1 MQRSLDAL
9 RATLLCMA
17 VFFWGGLSIAAAE
30 SFPRFDAIAPNV
42 AFWTNVY
49 SRYPT
54 TQVIIHD
61 SIDLNIVYD
70 VITVKPYDMPGAS
83 KINRSRTKRA
93 IAAYRD
99 ILKRLAANP
108 HIEDSECQRVAKL
121 FGPNANAK
129 TFLRASQRVRGQLGQ
144 KDRFRAGLIRSG
156 AYLDEIRTILTSY
169 GVPEDLAYLPHVE
182 SSFNPSA
189 YSKFGAAGIWQFTR
203 STGKRFMQVGYVL
216 DERRDP
222 IRATHAAAQLLRE
235 NYEKLGSWPLAIT
248 AYNHGAAGM
257 ARARQKHGDY
267 PAIFT
272 SYRSRTFKFASRNF
286 YSEFLAARQVASDHT
301 AYFGTL
307 DLAQPAAS
315 HTVRLDGYIRFEDLC
330 AHYKV
335 APDVMKQMNPALRS
349 PVFNDQKYVPKGY
362 ELRLPLDAAPSGTT
376 LAAIPSALYQS
387 AQKPSRFYT
396 VQRGDTAGRIA
407 RVHGVRLSDLILA
420 NNLSARATIY
430 PRQTLRIPVPGEKI
444 APPKPEPPVVVA
456 AEPPI
461 VVAAIDKAKVETPGP
476 SGDLGANTMLPE
488 PEAAE
493 PKSGPVPVDS
503 VPVPAPGKTQEP
515 QTASASLSEEV
526 QTAQATAAP
535 VPEQVQEFQVI
546 SVPIPGEIQEPPAIS
561 IPKPEESQK
570 PRVAPA
576 PVPEEVR
583 KVQEI
588 QAPAT
593 DDVREPQAPMT
604 TAPEVVQEPHVE
616 PAPVTEEATEPQIA
630 SVAPS
635 HVKEEAQAILTTVIP
650 NTEIVSIDVR
660 FDQVTDIDQ
669 QPVGLLQVEVEE
681 TLGHYA
687 EWAGVRTQQIRRLN
701 GLRFGRTL
709 HLHQKVKIP
718 LNKTSAAAFE
728 EQRYEYHKRLQED
741 FFAVYRVAE
750 LEPYRVQSGDN
761 YWTLCRDKFD
771 VPMWLLKH
779 YNMDVDLAA
788 LRIHQKL
795 MIPAIQET
803 TAGDPGTVLNDTASE
818 TDPSELPED
827 DPEPVPP
834 EEIPAR

>member
-1 MQRSLDAL
+1 MQRYSGAL
-9 RATLLCMA
+9 RAVLLCMT
-17 VFFWGGLSIAAAE
+17 VFFGGGLSVAAAE
-30 SFPRFDAIAPNV
+30 PFPRFDAIAPNV

-70 VITVKPYDMPGAS
+70 VITVKPYDMPGAR

-93 IAAYRD
+93 IATYRD
-99 ILKRLAANP
+99 ILNRLAANP
-108 HIEDSECQRVAKL
+108 HTEDSDCRRVAKL
-121 FGPNANAK
+121 FGPNADAK
-129 TFLRASQRVRGQLGQ
+129 TFRRASQQVRGQLGQ

-182 SSFNPSA
+182 SSFNPNA

-267 PAIFT
+267 PAIFN

-307 DLAQPAAS
+307 DLAAPAAS

-335 APDVMKQMNPALRS
+335 APDIMKQMNPALRS

-362 ELRLPLDAAPSGTT
+362 DLRLPLDAAPSGAT

-430 PRQTLRIPVPGEKI
+430 PKQTLRIPVPGEKI

-456 AEPPI
+456 AEPPV
-461 VVAAIDKAKVETPGP
+461 VVAAIDKSKGGTAVSSDARQSIENQPEPGVAEPLPAMREEPQVPPAPTPPEQQEPEETTASVSTVIPASP
-476 SGDLGANTMLPE
+476 VTAVPE
-488 PEAAE
+488 PEAVQEMPTMPASVSE
-493 PKSGPVPVDS
+493 AVPTPPETPPSLPK
-503 VPVPAPGKTQEP
+503 AP
-515 QTASASLSEEV
+515 QTASAPAVAV
-526 QTAQATAAP
+526 QPAL
-535 VPEQVQEFQVI
+535 
-546 SVPIPGEIQEPPAIS
+546 PPA
-561 IPKPEESQK
+561 
-570 PRVAPA
+570 PA
-576 PVPEEVR
+576 V
-583 KVQEI
+583 
-588 QAPAT
+588 
-593 DDVREPQAPMT
+593 
-604 TAPEVVQEPHVE
+604 
-616 PAPVTEEATEPQIA
+616 
-630 SVAPS
+630 
-635 HVKEEAQAILTTVIP
+635 VIP
-650 NTEIVSIDVR
+650 NPAIVSIDVR
-660 FDQVTDIDQ
+660 FDQVGAVDQ
-669 QPVGLLQVEVEE
+669 RPVGLLQVEVEE

-709 HLHQKVKIP
+709 HLHQKIKIP
-718 LNKTSAAAFE
+718 LDKTNAAAFE

-741 FFAVYRVAE
+741 FFAAYRVTE
-750 LEPYRVQSGDN
+750 LEPYRVEPGDN
-761 YWTLCRDKFD
+761 YWTLCREKFG

-779 YNMDVDLAA
+779 YNMDVDLAD
-788 LRIHQKL
+788 LHIHQKL

-803 TAGDPGTVLNDTASE
+803 AAGDPGTVSNDTASE

-834 EEIPAR
+834 EETSAS